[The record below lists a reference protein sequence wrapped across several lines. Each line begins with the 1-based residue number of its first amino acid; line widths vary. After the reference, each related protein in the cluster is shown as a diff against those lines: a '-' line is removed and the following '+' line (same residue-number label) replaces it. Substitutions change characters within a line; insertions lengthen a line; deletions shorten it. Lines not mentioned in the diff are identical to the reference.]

1 MGGEPSRKAH
11 HKNRAV
17 GSNSVS
23 CSRLSLEHQS
33 RWVDRVQ
40 MGPWRL
46 SSAVLT
52 FPKGNEKPPKPQRRK
67 VMGLDLHFRERKS
80 LWPQYQEQI
89 QDYVR

>member
-1 MGGEPSRKAH
+1 MESRAERRITRTEPWAPIQSPAQ
-11 HKNRAV
+11 
-17 GSNSVS
+17 
-23 CSRLSLEHQS
+23 RLSLEHQS